1 MSPRT
6 QADIVSSTLSPN
18 STRSAP
24 APDLIWTGE
33 SLAAVGLAHPS
44 DRLSPDFTSR
54 YHRHYSSTARQVQH
68 LRRFEFYGIILY
80 PHQNHLSHVT
90 GPQDNQTTTPPT
102 NLTQDRIKRCNFI
115 DLILDT
121 FPRANTS
128 KSMSYTDIKFLY
140 TTRKKERRR
149 VPTRRPYVI
158 SQDPPL

>member
-54 YHRHYSSTARQVQH
+54 YHRHYSSTAR
-68 LRRFEFYGIILY
+68 IICRMSQDHRTTRPP
-80 PHQNHLSHVT
+80 PH
-90 GPQDNQTTTPPT
+90 PPT
-102 NLTQDRIKRCNFI
+102 LRKIGSSDATSSISS
-115 DLILDT
+115 LIL
-121 FPRANTS
+121 FRA
-128 KSMSYTDIKFLY
+128 
-140 TTRKKERRR
+140 R
-149 VPTRRPYVI
+149 TRRNP
-158 SQDPPL
+158 